1 MYDPVNYL
9 PRVLQPVLMINGRHD
24 HVFPYENSQ
33 RRMLEL
39 LGTPGENKTH
49 LVFEQGHFDFP
60 RNTVA
65 REVSDWFDRHLAPVR

>member
-1 MYDPVNYL
+1 MAATITFSPTRIPSGPSWETDQAAP
-9 PRVLQPVLMINGRHD
+9 
-24 HVFPYENSQ
+24 S
-33 RRMLEL
+33 
-39 LGTPGENKTH
+39 PGENKTH